1 MDITRVVVLGAT
13 LTLVGCQ
20 SYERRPLELGEYLAE
35 LEARPA
41 AAEER
46 LASSGNDRAPGSF
59 DLSDGISLAEA
70 EVLTLFYHPE
80 LRAQRADAGVAMA
93 SAEHAGRWADPV
105 FGFDAAQVLSPG
117 SMFEW
122 GAMLSFTLPVSGR
135 LGILRDQAE
144 AAHRVALAEVA
155 AEEWEAR
162 FALRALWAR
171 WDHARRR
178 LAMLDAA
185 LDRATGL
192 EGVVSAL
199 MEQGEI
205 PRVEGR
211 LVSLRLVELRTRAI
225 EAEWAATNARAAIL
239 AHMGLAPTSELELEQ
254 DSVTID
260 PAPMAPSPEELL
272 DRSPRLWAA
281 RERYEVSEQAL
292 RLAVREQY
300 PDITLGG
307 GYGDEDD
314 DRLLMGV
321 SLPIPVINAN
331 REGIARARAERER
344 ARVEAELAV
353 GALLRELDEAKRR
366 SRTIGAQRAVFDQ
379 TAMEMIE
386 TQRQELTQLAQL
398 GEIGPLVVVSALD
411 TELDVRER
419 LLELELEFTIAL
431 IDMQRLIGPPSTT
444 QTPTSPVENQL
455 PEGDER

>member
-1 MDITRVVVLGAT
+1 
-13 LTLVGCQ
+13 
-20 SYERRPLELGEYLAE
+20 
-35 LEARPA
+35 
-41 AAEER
+41 
-46 LASSGNDRAPGSF
+46 
-59 DLSDGISLAEA
+59 
-70 EVLTLFYHPE
+70 
-80 LRAQRADAGVAMA
+80 
-93 SAEHAGRWADPV
+93 
-105 FGFDAAQVLSPG
+105 
-117 SMFEW
+117 MFEW

-225 EAEWAATNARAAIL
+225 EAEWAAANARAAIL

-260 PAPMAPSPEELL
+260 PVPTSPTPEELL

-281 RERYEVSEQAL
+281 RERNEVSEQAL

-314 DRLLMGV
+314 DRLLLGV

-353 GALLRELDEAKRR
+353 GALLREFDEAKRR

-411 TELDVRER
+411 TELNVRER
-419 LLELELEFTIAL
+419 LLELKLEFTIAQ

-444 QTPTSPVENQL
+444 QTPTSPVENQA